1 MNVCQ
6 APTASRPGARIT
18 FNPQGIAARPRPEE
32 ERAHRE
38 FRHLPEVPPPARV
51 CPTGS
56 QPALS
61 RSRLRQAAFQDE
73 FRRKEDGMTAPGLPT
88 GPGSAGQFTCH
99 LKAGQVC
106 LGCIPRVCGA
116 PKGPTRRGV
125 PPGLCSTTT
134 VRERGAR
141 GGGNQGCGLGR
152 GHVECAG
159 EGELQMR
166 GSAWPS
172 ICPSQDRSPWP
183 SDSPFFPALGNR
195 DCRAFPNKLSPET
208 RGFLIMETRLWASEH
223 SRESFRKCTFVLL
236 KSSQQPSV

>member
-1 MNVCQ
+1 MNACQ

-51 CPTGS
+51 RPTGS

-61 RSRLRQAAFQDE
+61 RSHLRQAAFQDE

-88 GPGSAGQFTCH
+88 GPGSAGQLTCH
-99 LKAGQVC
+99 LKARQVC

-116 PKGPTRRGV
+116 PKGPTQRGV

-141 GGGNQGCGLGR
+141 GGGNQGWGLGR
-152 GHVECAG
+152 GHVERAR

-166 GSAWPS
+166 GSAWPP
-172 ICPSQDRSPWP
+172 ICPSQDRSTWP
-183 SDSPFFPALGNR
+183 SDSPFYPALGNH
-195 DCRAFPNKLSPET
+195 DCTAFPNKLSPET
-208 RGFLIMETRLWASEH
+208 RGLLIMETGLWASEH